1 MTAEI
6 GKVSELWRYPVQSLQ
21 GERLAALEFTNEGAV
36 GDRGYCIVDD
46 TGVGGT
52 AARPPWKKLIGWRAR
67 YLAEPHAGGALP
79 QVEIVFDD
87 GTEMVSDDARLD
99 DAISERLGRHAR
111 LAVTAAPDVKRPY
124 VASPCHLLTSATL
137 KALAA
142 AYPSGRFVAQRF
154 RPNVVLDCGDAV
166 GYLETGWMQRS
177 LSIGAVGMKVVDHCL
192 RCALTTRPQA
202 DLPMDPGILHTAQQH
217 NENRVGAYAEI
228 AAVGTVRAGDRASLV
243 EGDKR

>member
-21 GERLAALEFTNEGAV
+21 GERLAALDFTADGAV

-46 TGVGGT
+46 TGVSGT

-67 YLAEPHAGGALP
+67 YLGEPKADADLP
-79 QVEIVFDD
+79 KVEIVFDD
-87 GTEMVSDDARLD
+87 GTRMNSDDARLD
-99 DAISERLGRHAR
+99 GAISERLGRPAR

-137 KALAA
+137 KALGA

-154 RPNVVLDCGDAV
+154 RPNLVLDCGDRV
-166 GYLETGWMQRS
+166 GFIETDWMQQA
-177 LSIGAVGMKVVDHCL
+177 LSVGPVAMKVVDHCL

-202 DLPMDPGILHTAQQH
+202 DLAMDAGILHTAQQH
-217 NENRVGAYAEI
+217 NENRVGVYVEI
-228 AAVGTVRAGDRASLV
+228 SAAGTVRAGDPASLGV
-243 EGDKR
+243 R

>member
-46 TGVGGT
+46 TGEGGT

-67 YLAEPHAGGALP
+67 YVAEPHAGAALP
-79 QVEIVFDD
+79 KVEVVFDD
-87 GTEMVSDDARLD
+87 GTEMISDDARLD
-99 DAISERLGRHAR
+99 DAISERLGRRAR
-111 LAVTAAPDVKRPY
+111 LAVAAAPDVKRPY

-137 KALAA
+137 KALSA
-142 AYPSGRFVAQRF
+142 AYPSGRFVPQRF
-154 RPNVVLDCGDAV
+154 RPNLVLDCGDRV
-166 GYLETGWMQRS
+166 GFIETGWMQQP
-177 LSIGAVGMKVVDHCL
+177 LGIGAVGMKVIDHCL

-202 DLPMDPGILHTAQQH
+202 DLPMDAGILHTAQQR
-217 NENRVGAYAEI
+217 NENRVGVYAEI
-228 AAVGTVRAGDRASLV
+228 STAGTVRAGDPALLGISR
-243 EGDKR
+243 E